1 MMSNSKS
8 NTVGKRRGTDWNV
21 KYPIV
26 LINDSSVVLK
36 YSDKNNFIRFNVI
49 YFFSLQWNMFGRTGT
64 VIVK

>member
-1 MMSNSKS
+1 MMSYSKS
-8 NTVGKRRGTDWNV
+8 NTVGKRSGTDWNV

-49 YFFSLQWNMFGRTGT
+49 YFYSLQWNMFERAGTGT
-64 VIVK
+64 VK